1 MTNFSPSVA
10 FDPERVK
17 ITNYKRGTIISP
29 LYQSKSGRLTCITMK
44 RICQEYH
51 NCFPFGELEETSR
64 TSSNY
69 ADEDYPAS
77 PEVNNLSLDET
88 ITVAQN
94 LPLWRLMS
102 ALGATHP

>member
-44 RICQEYH
+44 RICQDYH
-51 NCFPFGELEETSR
+51 NWETSR